1 MQYCLT
7 SNTKDCR
14 NCYKCIRH
22 CPIKAISFTDDK
34 ASIIKEDCILC
45 GQCYTV
51 CPQELKVIRNDIEKV
66 KRLLRENDRVYVSVA
81 PSFIARYPDSDI
93 DCMKRTLKKLGFTD
107 VEETAVGATIVKKA
121 YDEMLEEDRDVIISS
136 CCHSVNMLIKRHYP
150 NCLPYL
156 ADVLS
161 PMLAH
166 GRDIKMR
173 FGEDTKVVFLG
184 PCIAKKD
191 ESDKNSSLV
200 EAALTFEEFDAW
212 LAKENITLETTDE
225 KDGREQSKARLFPTN
240 GGVLRT
246 MERRNDDWQ
255 YLICDGVENCV
266 QTLKDIEDGKLHKC
280 FIEMSSC
287 QGSCVNGPIMKK
299 QAQSILYGTA
309 AVNRYAG
316 QKDFEGLKAGY
327 DDIKCVYKKD
337 YVKDKTPT
345 EEQIQEM
352 LVKMGK
358 EDPSAR
364 LNCGCCGYDSCHA
377 KAIAILQGNANIDMC
392 LPYLMEKAASLSDQ
406 IIEHTPN
413 GLMVLDENFNI
424 TLANQAMCRIVRV
437 SRPEELVGRPVMEI
451 LDPMDYLEALQGERI
466 NRKREYLQDYDRYV
480 ENTVVYDTKLQ
491 ALVCVMLDIT
501 RQEKQAQKDRERI
514 EKTMKI
520 TDALI
525 DKNMQTVHEIAS
537 LLGETAAET
546 KVALLSLKDTIY
558 HEN

>member
-1 MQYCLT
+1 
-7 SNTKDCR
+7 
-14 NCYKCIRH
+14 
-22 CPIKAISFTDDK
+22 
-34 ASIIKEDCILC
+34 
-45 GQCYTV
+45 
-51 CPQELKVIRNDIEKV
+51 
-66 KRLLRENDRVYVSVA
+66 
-81 PSFIARYPDSDI
+81 
-93 DCMKRTLKKLGFTD
+93 
-107 VEETAVGATIVKKA
+107 
-121 YDEMLEEDRDVIISS
+121 
-136 CCHSVNMLIKRHYP
+136 
-150 NCLPYL
+150 
-156 ADVLS
+156 
-161 PMLAH
+161 
-166 GRDIKMR
+166 
-173 FGEDTKVVFLG
+173 
-184 PCIAKKD
+184 
-191 ESDKNSSLV
+191 
-200 EAALTFEEFDAW
+200 
-212 LAKENITLETTDE
+212 
-225 KDGREQSKARLFPTN
+225 
-240 GGVLRT
+240 
-246 MERRNDDWQ
+246 
-255 YLICDGVENCV
+255 
-266 QTLKDIEDGKLHKC
+266 
-280 FIEMSSC
+280 
-287 QGSCVNGPIMKK
+287 
-299 QAQSILYGTA
+299 
-309 AVNRYAG
+309 
-316 QKDFEGLKAGY
+316 
-327 DDIKCVYKKD
+327 
-337 YVKDKTPT
+337 
-345 EEQIQEM
+345 
-352 LVKMGK
+352 MGK

>member
-45 GQCYTV
+45 GSCYTV

-66 KRLLRENDRVYVSVA
+66 KRILRENERVYVSVA
-81 PSFIARYPDSDI
+81 PSFIVRYPDSDI
-93 DCMKRTLKKLGFTD
+93 GCMTRTLQKLGFAD
-107 VEETAVGATIVKKA
+107 AEETAVGATIVKKA
-121 YDEMLEEDRDVIISS
+121 YDAMLEEDRDVIISS

-150 NCLPYL
+150 ECLPYL

-166 GRDIKMR
+166 GKDIKMR
-173 FGEDTKVVFLG
+173 YGEEVKVVFLG

-191 ESDKNSSLV
+191 ESDKNGSLV

-212 LAKENITLETTDE
+212 LEKEGLQLETTE
-225 KDGREQSKARLFPTN
+225 QKDSREQSKARLFPTN
-240 GGVLRT
+240 GGVLNT
-246 MERRNDDWQ
+246 MERKNDSWQ
-255 YLICDGVENCV
+255 YLVCDGVENCI
-266 QTLKDIEDGKLHKC
+266 QTLQDIQNGKLHKC
-280 FIEMSSC
+280 FIEMSAC

-299 QAQSILYGTA
+299 QAQSILFGTS

-316 QKDFEGLKAGY
+316 KEDFAGLKAAY
-327 DDIKCVYKKD
+327 EDIRCEYKKD
-337 YVKDKTPT
+337 YVKDNTPS
-345 EEQIQEM
+345 EEQINAM

-358 EDPSAR
+358 EDPAKR

-406 IIEHTPN
+406 IVDHTPN
-413 GLMVLDENFNI
+413 GLMVLDTDLMI
-424 TLANQAMCRIVRV
+424 TMANQAMCRIVGAKRAD
-437 SRPEELVGRPVMEI
+437 ELIGKHIAEV
-451 LDPMDYLEALQGERI
+451 LDPADYLDAMQGERVS
-466 NRKREYLQDYDRYV
+466 RKREYLQEYDRYV
-480 ENTVVYDTKLQ
+480 ENTVIYDARYE
-491 ALVCVMLDIT
+491 ALICVMLDIT
-501 RQEKQAQKDRERI
+501 RQEKQKLAEKERI

-525 DKNMQTVHEIAS
+525 EKNMQTVHEIAS

-546 KVALLSLKDTIY
+546 KVALLSLKDTIH